1 MRFSCLDLHSSIQNY
16 MQMHPVFHA
25 SYYFKFECI
34 CYEAGGIELED
45 HVWLFISCYKV
56 VKTHNRS
63 RVLTS
68 QFPIYNLPNYNTGSI
83 QSSSIL
89 LTFEQYIWTVKIV
102 LNLNITESIFKVF
115 FLISS
120 IQ

>member
-45 HVWLFISCYKV
+45 HV
-56 VKTHNRS
+56 
-63 RVLTS
+63 
-68 QFPIYNLPNYNTGSI
+68 
-83 QSSSIL
+83 
-89 LTFEQYIWTVKIV
+89 
-102 LNLNITESIFKVF
+102 
-115 FLISS
+115 
-120 IQ
+120 